1 MNIEKLPVDFKDD
14 IINEEV
20 NERRKYRM
28 IQNGDETVSFEDV
41 TDYLQRGSLFGSKE
55 VLDTNRTVN
64 NIITKTKFYDIVSLN
79 LLGMRLLK
87 YQVAEENTQ
96 AQGWGYAWKEETI
109 KEETI
114 GPSTFIKLRP
124 HTAYRLYIDPANIDK
139 NQYHIF
145 DARLNANHHGAMIK
159 DFFFYLQINP
169 SYDGQ
174 GFGVIVYNHGD
185 NEIPYFRINSYVSVW
200 AIKRSDYDTW

>member
-64 NIITKTKFYDIVSLN
+64 NIIKLN
-79 LLGMRLLK
+79 FMIL
-87 YQVAEENTQ
+87 
-96 AQGWGYAWKEETI
+96 
-109 KEETI
+109 
-114 GPSTFIKLRP
+114 
-124 HTAYRLYIDPANIDK
+124 YRLIY
-139 NQYHIF
+139 
-145 DARLNANHHGAMIK
+145 
-159 DFFFYLQINP
+159 
-169 SYDGQ
+169 
-174 GFGVIVYNHGD
+174 
-185 NEIPYFRINSYVSVW
+185 
-200 AIKRSDYDTW
+200 